1 MSECSWAGGS
11 GRVWNKK
18 RSPLFP
24 YCPVSCQCTWKEKYG
39 LRLLEILESIP
50 THLTR
55 YREGLLRPTGQ
66 GRTHVI
72 INMAGLDT
80 EAQLQVTCEDLRHFK
95 VIMIVVIINHFFR
108 KCHQIDLCIS
118 SLESLA
124 IRVSYGT
131 GLLFYLYLTNCL
143 EAFDTIESL
152 FIILSYLSDWW
163 QHVKIDSSFSSWSK
177 LANSRSS
184 IIQGSVLLCPLLLF
198 NIYLAKWFIFCSQR
212 YWSL

>member
-1 MSECSWAGGS
+1 M
-11 GRVWNKK
+11 
-18 RSPLFP
+18 
-24 YCPVSCQCTWKEKYG
+24 
-39 LRLLEILESIP
+39 
-50 THLTR
+50 
-55 YREGLLRPTGQ
+55 
-66 GRTHVI
+66 I

-152 FIILSYLSDWW
+152 FIILSYLSD
-163 QHVKIDSSFSSWSK
+163 
-177 LANSRSS
+177 
-184 IIQGSVLLCPLLLF
+184 
-198 NIYLAKWFIFCSQR
+198 
-212 YWSL
+212 